1 MSGRIAGSVCCVISG
16 AWETDGGTG
25 AGAGVSEDTEDTEEA
40 AAAGGRLMIAAGE
53 WRVSAPMEEK
63 ATFQKFLAYLTRWI
77 SGTTVTVDPPS
88 SSKPAKPSSS
98 ACSPSLFVAVV

>member
-25 AGAGVSEDTEDTEEA
+25 AGAGVSEDTEDTEEE

-88 SSKPAKPSSS
+88 SSKLAKPSSS